1 MLIYKISD
9 LIVFSA
15 LKNIKHGFLE
25 IKKVNGEVLKF
36 GNPDENLK
44 VFLEI
49 KDESLNYN
57 LIKSGSIGLG
67 ESYMKDFFITNNLSD
82 LIELTAKNIKTI
94 YKFSGIF
101 DLPFINFIKNK
112 IIKNTKNRSKE
123 NIAKHYDLGND
134 FFSLWLD
141 KTLTYSS
148 AIFESPKQE
157 LFEAQNNKY
166 QKLIRS
172 YKTYKW

>member
-9 LIVFSA
+9 SIVFNA

-25 IKKVNGEVLKF
+25 ITKVNGEILKF
-36 GNPDENLK
+36 GNPEDNLK
-44 VFLEI
+44 VSIVI

-82 LIELTAKNIKTI
+82 LIELTAKNINII

-101 DLPFINFIKNK
+101 DY
-112 IIKNTKNRSKE
+112 
-123 NIAKHYDLGND
+123 H
-134 FFSLWLD
+134 SLIL
-141 KTLTYSS
+141 
-148 AIFESPKQE
+148 
-157 LFEAQNNKY
+157 
-166 QKLIRS
+166 
-172 YKTYKW
+172 

>member
-1 MLIYKISD
+1 MIIYKISD
-9 LIVFSA
+9 SIVFKA

-25 IKKVNGEVLKF
+25 ITKIDGEILKF
-36 GNPDENLK
+36 GNPKDSLR
-44 VFLEI
+44 VSLTI
-49 KDESLNYN
+49 KDESLTYN

-82 LIELTAKNIKTI
+82 LIELTARNIKTI

-101 DLPFINFIKNK
+101 DLPLINFLKNK
-112 IIKNTKNRSKE
+112 FIKNTKNRSKE

-141 KTLTYSS
+141 KSLTYSS
-148 AIFESPKQE
+148 AIF
-157 LFEAQNNKY
+157 
-166 QKLIRS
+166 
-172 YKTYKW
+172 